1 MWFGFLS
8 TLEATFFTYFLPMF
22 TILVIPIYMK
32 NAVGEYNINKV
43 IKSQRFDYDHKYRE
57 IYSHK

>member
-43 IKSQRFDYDHKYRE
+43 IKSQRFDYQ
-57 IYSHK
+57 S